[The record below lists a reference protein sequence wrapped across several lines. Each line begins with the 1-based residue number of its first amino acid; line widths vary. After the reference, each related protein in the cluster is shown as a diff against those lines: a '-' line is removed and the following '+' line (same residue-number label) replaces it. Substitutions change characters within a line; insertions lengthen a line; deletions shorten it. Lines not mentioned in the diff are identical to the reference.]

1 MSAPGPPVIP
11 ALHDTIGAV
20 QIGAVVGTYLFG
32 IETLQAYY
40 YFRHYPTDGKWL
52 KLMVCI
58 DVGKFVLVQY
68 STVPRLPQFGGVIQ
82 HLLISRCSYHTSRVF
97 ELGHTISVWHAVS

>member
-20 QIGAVVGTYLFG
+20 QIGSVVGTYLFG

-40 YFRHYPTDGKWL
+40 YFRHYPTDAKWI
-52 KLMVCI
+52 KAMVRI
-58 DVGKFVLVQY
+58 ALGKFVLLQCLM
-68 STVPRLPQFGGVIQ
+68 VPRLSQFGGFIQ
-82 HLLISRCSYHTSRVF
+82 H
-97 ELGHTISVWHAVS
+97 